1 MEKNRDAEIVK
12 MAIKNFGCG
21 KSYDYEDIFQTG
33 YLGLLLAKQQYK
45 KEKATNPED
54 SDFAAFAKY
63 AVPFIRG
70 FLIRELQN
78 NDELVRKPVY
88 IKEQNRRYERSGMSV
103 ADFLE
108 EEGKTRRSGDAWT
121 GNQKLFESSLFN
133 MASLN
138 APVNAYDDESNELE
152 DFLAYDGADVFDI
165 VENHLL
171 REELLAVLKKELDEK
186 SRMIIEKEY
195 GLTGETPKTLS
206 QIARENGCSRQNISK
221 SRVEAIKKLKRKHI
235 LKKLIDYL

>member
-1 MEKNRDAEIVK
+1 MEKNRDEEIVK
-12 MAIKNFGCG
+12 MAIRNFGCG

-33 YLGLLLAKQQYK
+33 YLGLLLAKQQYR

-54 SDFAAFAKY
+54 SDFTAFAKY

-88 IKEQNRRYERSGMSV
+88 IKEQKRRYERSGMSV
-103 ADFLE
+103 AEFLK

-121 GNQKLFESSLFN
+121 DNQKLFESSMFN
-133 MASLN
+133 VASLN
-138 APVNAYDDESNELE
+138 APINAYDDESDELE
-152 DFLAYDGADVFDI
+152 NFLAYDGVDVFDI
-165 VENHLL
+165 VETQFL
-171 REELLAVLKKELDEK
+171 RDELMSILGRLDAT
-186 SRMIIEKEY
+186 SRRIIEKEY
-195 GLTGETPKTLS
+195 GLTGEAPKTLS
-206 QIARENGCSRQNISK
+206 QIARESGCSRQNIWS
-221 SRVEAIKKLKRKHI
+221 KRKVAMEQLRRKNV

>member
-1 MEKNRDAEIVK
+1 MEKNRDKEIVK

-45 KEKATNPED
+45 KEKTTNPED
-54 SDFAAFAKY
+54 LDFTAFAKY

-88 IKEQNRRYERSGMSV
+88 IKEQKRRYERSGMSV

-108 EEGKTRRSGDAWT
+108 EEGKTRRSGNAWT
-121 GNQKLFESSLFN
+121 DNQKLFESSMFN
-133 MASLN
+133 
-138 APVNAYDDESNELE
+138 
-152 DFLAYDGADVFDI
+152 
-165 VENHLL
+165 
-171 REELLAVLKKELDEK
+171 
-186 SRMIIEKEY
+186 
-195 GLTGETPKTLS
+195 LS
-206 QIARENGCSRQNISK
+206 QIARESGCSRQNIWSK
-221 SRVEAIKKLKRKHI
+221 RKVAMEQLRRKHVLKKTNRLFIKKSCRNHGSFFIFCFPHI
-235 LKKLIDYL
+235 YKYQKKGGQQYDCE

>member
-1 MEKNRDAEIVK
+1 MEKNRDEEIVK
-12 MAIKNFGCG
+12 MAIRNFVCG

-33 YLGLLLAKQQYK
+33 YLGLLLAKQQYR

-54 SDFAAFAKY
+54 SDFTAFAKY

-88 IKEQNRRYERSGMSV
+88 IKEQKRRYERSGMSV

-121 GNQKLFESSLFN
+121 GNQKLFESSMFN
-133 MASLN
+133 VASLN
-138 APVNAYDDESNELE
+138 APINAYDDESDELE
-152 DFLAYDGADVFDI
+152 NFLAYDSVDVFDI
-165 VENHLL
+165 IETHFL
-171 REELLAVLKKELDEK
+171 RDELMSILGRLDAT

-206 QIARENGCSRQNISK
+206 QIARENGCSRQNIWNK
-221 SRVEAIKKLKRKHI
+221 HKIAMEQLRRKHV

>member
-1 MEKNRDAEIVK
+1 
-12 MAIKNFGCG
+12 
-21 KSYDYEDIFQTG
+21 
-33 YLGLLLAKQQYK
+33 
-45 KEKATNPED
+45 
-54 SDFAAFAKY
+54 
-63 AVPFIRG
+63 
-70 FLIRELQN
+70 
-78 NDELVRKPVY
+78 
-88 IKEQNRRYERSGMSV
+88 MSV

-206 QIARENGCSRQNISK
+206 QIARENGCSRQNISN

>member
-1 MEKNRDAEIVK
+1 MEKNRDEEIVK
-12 MAIKNFGCG
+12 MAIRHFGCG
-21 KSYDYEDIFQTG
+21 KTYEYEDIFQTG

-45 KEKATNPED
+45 KEKSTNSED
-54 SDFAAFAKY
+54 SDFTAFAKY

-78 NDELVRKPVY
+78 NDELIRKPVY
-88 IKEQNRRYERSGMSV
+88 IKEQKRRYERSGMSV

-171 REELLAVLKKELDEK
+171 RDELMSILGKLDATH
-186 SRMIIEKEY
+186 RMIIEKEY
-195 GLTGETPKTLS
+195 GLTGETPKSLS
-206 QIARENGCSRQNISK
+206 QIAKETGCSRQNIWNK
-221 SRVEAIKKLKRKHI
+221 RKIAMEQLRRKNVLKR
-235 LKKLIDYL
+235 LIDYL

>member
-54 SDFAAFAKY
+54 SDFTAFAKY

>member
-1 MEKNRDAEIVK
+1 MEKNRDKEIVK

-45 KEKATNPED
+45 KEKTTNPED
-54 SDFAAFAKY
+54 SDFTAFAKY

-88 IKEQNRRYERSGMSV
+88 IKEQKRRYERSGMSV

-108 EEGKTRRSGDAWT
+108 EEGKTRRSGNAWT
-121 GNQKLFESSLFN
+121 DNQKLFECSMFN
-133 MASLN
+133 VTSLN
-138 APVNAYDDESNELE
+138 APINAYDDESDELE
-152 DFLAYDGADVFDI
+152 NFLAYDGVDVFDI
-165 VENHLL
+165 VETHFL
-171 REELLAVLKKELDEK
+171 RDELMSILGRLDAT

-206 QIARENGCSRQNISK
+206 QIARESGCSRQNIWS
-221 SRVEAIKKLKRKHI
+221 KRKVAMEQLRRKHV